1 MQRRRISSYIS
12 ALASKASAAI
22 PTRAS
27 LAIPT
32 RYAKVLALS
41 LLLLGGLASPAH
53 AQSKAKKMVE
63 QPDTV
68 PLFRGLAV
76 SVDAIGLGQMV
87 LGSYGQYEAAL
98 RINLKDKYF
107 PVLELG
113 YGKADATDD
122 GTNLHYK
129 TSAPYARI
137 GVDWNLLRNKHD
149 IYRLYGGVRYAFTTY
164 KYDVEGPDITDPIW
178 GNHHSLLCQGCI
190 LQLSLVGGLLRHR
203 REDMGTYPNGME
215 REIQA
220 THRPQGR

>member
-1 MQRRRISSYIS
+1 M
-12 ALASKASAAI
+12 LF
-22 PTRAS
+22 
-27 LAIPT
+27 
-32 RYAKVLALS
+32 V
-41 LLLLGGLASPAH
+41 ASPAH

-178 GNHHSLLCQGCI
+178 GTTTPYSAKDVSCNCHWLEGCFGI
-190 LQLSLVGGLLRHR
+190 DVKIWGPIR
-203 REDMGTYPNGME
+203 MGME

-220 THRPQGR
+220 THRPQGRRHRQGLVCARLRQARKFAPRRNLQHRV

>member
-1 MQRRRISSYIS
+1 MLFV
-12 ALASKASAAI
+12 AM
-22 PTRAS
+22 
-27 LAIPT
+27 
-32 RYAKVLALS
+32 
-41 LLLLGGLASPAH
+41 PAH

-149 IYRLYGGVRYAFTTY
+149 IYRLYGGR
-164 KYDVEGPDITDPIW
+164 
-178 GNHHSLLCQGCI
+178 
-190 LQLSLVGGLLRHR
+190 
-203 REDMGTYPNGME
+203 
-215 REIQA
+215 
-220 THRPQGR
+220 